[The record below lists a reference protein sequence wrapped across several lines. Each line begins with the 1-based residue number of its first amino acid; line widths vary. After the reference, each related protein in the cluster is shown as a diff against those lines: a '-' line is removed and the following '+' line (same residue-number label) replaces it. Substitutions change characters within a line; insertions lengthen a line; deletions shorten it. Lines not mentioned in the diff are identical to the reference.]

1 MSENKMKINQNIE
14 KYLDSYLAKDDTQYA
29 TLLTGKWGCG
39 KTYFIKNYIK
49 KHKEDYKFVYISL
62 FGLKSID
69 EVNELIFS
77 QLHPVL
83 GSKPAKLVTGLF
95 KSAVKIGI
103 PIADVTTIDIEPSNF
118 NFFQQDNYNNSIFVF
133 DDLERS
139 FISYDEILGFI
150 NNLTEHNSLKVI
162 LVTNTEEINEK
173 NRSIFDN
180 FKEKVISRT
189 FVVQNDD
196 EGFWIFYYEKYP
208 NLKEFSNEI
217 QEIFQKYANNN
228 FRLLMQAT
236 DDYIDFLTSLKS
248 SDFLKNEDFNKKLL
262 EHFLSYSILCKK
274 NNNFKKIS
282 EEDFAKNAI
291 LPSNIWENII
301 VKNVIEVECIENHF
315 SQLVIFQQ
323 KKEQPS
329 WTKLW
334 NYHNLTKDEFYE
346 ALNDVKSKFQN
357 FEYRKISEIKHVYS
371 FLIEFIDDKIIT
383 DLTADDIIDTI
394 ENYIENNKDNPDWL
408 SYGNDD
414 FFNGTGLGYQHQ
426 ENPRIIDLNNKVRTL
441 IQINKENHEK
451 QVWDNYFEE
460 ILQSIKNNAMLEL
473 NGLLKK
479 NEWSPILN
487 SIEGQKIFDILKENP
502 DRVRPFCHVLHD
514 RYATNHFMNGVSRA
528 RYLADEKVFVENLI
542 GFLNQMTDDDT
553 LDKFY
558 LKKIKECSDI
568 LQNNI
573 LPRFSP

>member
-62 FGLKSID
+62 FGLKSMD

-162 LVTNTEEINEK
+162 LVANTEEINEE
-173 NRSIFDN
+173 NSSIFDN

-196 EGFWIFYYEKYP
+196 EGFWRFYYEKYP

-228 FRLLMQAT
+228 FRLLMQAS
-236 DDYIDFLTSLKS
+236 DDCI
-248 SDFLKNEDFNKKLL
+248 DFLKNLEGSDFFKNKDFNKNLL
-262 EHFLSYSILCKK
+262 EHFLSYSILYKK
-274 NNNFKKIS
+274 NNNFEKIS
-282 EEDFAKNAI
+282 EEKFVKNAI
-291 LPSNIWENII
+291 LPSGTWENII
-301 VKNVIEVECIENHF
+301 VKNIIEVECIENHF

-383 DLTADDIIDTI
+383 DLTVNDIIDTVEKYV
-394 ENYIENNKDNPDWL
+394 ENHKDDSDWLKYKDN
-408 SYGNDD
+408 G
-414 FFNGTGLGYQHQ
+414 FFNGTGFAYQHQ
-426 ENPRIIDLNNKVRTL
+426 DNPRIIDLNNKVRTL
-441 IQINKENHEK
+441 IQKNKENHDK
-451 QVWDNYFEE
+451 LVQDNYFEA

-473 NGLLKK
+473 SELLRK
-479 NEWSPILN
+479 NEWSPVFN

-502 DRVRPFCHVLHD
+502 DRVRLFCYVLHD
-514 RYATNHFMNGVSRA
+514 RYAENYSMSGKNRA
-528 RYLADEKVFVENLI
+528 QWLLDEKVFVESLI
-542 GFLNQMTDDDT
+542 SFLNQMTDDNT
-553 LDKFY
+553 LDKFH
-558 LKKIKECSDI
+558 LKKIRECSDI

-573 LPRFSP
+573 LPRFSQ